1 MADAMTLTEAAGLID
16 VSWKAWIAEI
26 EAVPEDRWSEAG
38 VCGAWSIKDLLG
50 HIAVWDQ
57 VCVDYLG
64 KCARGQDREAIDWQ
78 RVNDEAATLRANRG
92 IDQQRA
98 EMDESHIALLG
109 ALTTE
114 TSFDSD
120 VLGESSW
127 LHYDEHAAQV
137 RAWS

>member
-1 MADAMTLTEAAGLID
+1 MADAMTLTEAAALID
-16 VSWKAWIAEI
+16 TSWNGWIAAI
-26 EAVPEDRWSEAG
+26 EAVPGDRWSDAG

-64 KCARGQDREAIDWQ
+64 ECVRGEESDTLDLQ
-78 RVNDEAATLRANRG
+78 RVNDEAAALRADRN
-92 IDQQRA
+92 IAQQRA
-98 EMDESHIALLG
+98 EMNESHAALLG
-109 ALTTE
+109 ALTKQ
-114 TSFDSD
+114 TSFDPE

-137 RAWS
+137 RSWS

>member
-1 MADAMTLTEAAGLID
+1 MADAMTVTEAAGLID
-16 VSWKAWIAEI
+16 ASWNGWIAAI

-64 KCARGQDREAIDWQ
+64 DCARGEEREKFDWQ
-78 RVNDEAATLRANRG
+78 RLNDEAAALRADRG
-92 IDQQRA
+92 IAQQRA
-98 EMDESHIALLG
+98 EMDESHHALLG
-109 ALTTE
+109 ALTTK
-114 TSFDSD
+114 TSFDPE